1 MTCGLSVWL
10 STWCCAA
17 ILRSTQSTTVAP
29 SRRTWGRRSWQAA
42 STSLKMSGAR
52 SLRWPRTSYASES
65 VSFPSAL
72 VWPSHLTQS
81 KPSMPLDCNSCKL
94 YLAQLTVK
102 YLFFFQ
108 YSKTALFLQLY
119 IICYCAY
126 YTAHISFP
134 PTSSL
139 SFLPSLCTFL
149 YSSFSP
155 SNNLCLLP
163 SLSVPCRLLKVKP
176 EERLTIE
183 GVLAHPWLNCT
194 EALDNVLPSAQM
206 MMDKVSPKLKVHNLA
221 AAPD

>member
-81 KPSMPLDCNSCKL
+81 KPSMPLDCNSCKP

-102 YLFFFQ
+102 YLFFCSIF
-108 YSKTALFLQLY
+108 KNCFILT
-119 IICYCAY
+119 IIY
-126 YTAHISFP
+126 Y
-134 PTSSL
+134 L
-139 SFLPSLCTFL
+139 L
-149 YSSFSP
+149 
-155 SNNLCLLP
+155 LCLLYCLYF
-163 SLSVPCRLLKVKP
+163 LSPYFLTLI
-176 EERLTIE
+176 LTIP
-183 GVLAHPWLNCT
+183 LHISLFI
-194 EALDNVLPSAQM
+194 LLSI
-206 MMDKVSPKLKVHNLA
+206 
-221 AAPD
+221 